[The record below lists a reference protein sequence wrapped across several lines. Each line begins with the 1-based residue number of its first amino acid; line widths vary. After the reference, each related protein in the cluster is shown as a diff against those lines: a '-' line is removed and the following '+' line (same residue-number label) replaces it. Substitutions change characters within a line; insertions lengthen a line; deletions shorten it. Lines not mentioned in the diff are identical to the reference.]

1 MDENVQQYINTFEE
15 ILADMENGMDNAEL
29 SNSISATFINQMIP
43 HHEAAI
49 KMSENIL
56 KYSDDAAVRSIAEGI
71 ITEQTKSIADMR
83 SVYPGCRQKTDSD
96 EDIMEYLS
104 AYKSITDVMFKNMNN
119 SPIVEN
125 VNYDFIT
132 EMIPHHKGAVRM
144 SINLLRFP
152 ICGSLM
158 PIADTII
165 ISQLKGIEQ
174 MEALLAEYNKE

>member
-71 ITEQTKSIADMR
+71 ITEQTKSICARYTRDAGKKPIRMR
-83 SVYPGCRQKTDSD
+83 ILRN
-96 EDIMEYLS
+96 I
-104 AYKSITDVMFKNMNN
+104 F
-119 SPIVEN
+119 
-125 VNYDFIT
+125 
-132 EMIPHHKGAVRM
+132 PHT
-144 SINLLRFP
+144 
-152 ICGSLM
+152 SL
-158 PIADTII
+158 
-165 ISQLKGIEQ
+165 
-174 MEALLAEYNKE
+174 